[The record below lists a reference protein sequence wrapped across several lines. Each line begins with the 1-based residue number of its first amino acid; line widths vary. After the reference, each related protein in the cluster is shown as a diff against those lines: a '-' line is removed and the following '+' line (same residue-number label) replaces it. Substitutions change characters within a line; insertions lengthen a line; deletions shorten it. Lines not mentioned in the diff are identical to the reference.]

1 VAGDI
6 LKMKI
11 KNRIFTKKNQMR
23 GSMLVELLLS
33 IALAVVIIPFVFQY
47 HQDAITR
54 AENIAITNEMNLIQS
69 ALERHIIAT
78 REELLKTVGRNI
90 TRVKISDLLPY
101 GIPDS
106 VVESGDEKYQLR
118 ILKTPDSASGATL
131 QGVVVRVS
139 DDISPL
145 RTRQIVGMSGG
156 SMGFVD
162 GTHAYGTFG
171 SWHTDSVD
179 LGVDVENA
187 IVETTAVN
195 RDNALYL
202 WRVPSDNA
210 DDAKMMS
217 ALNLGGHDI
226 LNATD
231 FYTDYADFSEDI
243 TSLQI
248 TTRDLIFQ
256 NRTSIDNTYTSTSA
270 VVAGMMSSDSKNM
283 EVSGTFSLSDTAKVS
298 SLTAENLWVSNLTL
312 PNINVESSDMV
323 STLKINQSLDMTSGR
338 IEAMYISVGF
348 AGSMTP
354 RLVVYDRIQDS
365 VDSAY
370 YWDVK
375 SKTAKFSDASFVE
388 LNRMA
393 TLASL
398 SEGDKSTYSGQIFG
412 SVSAN
417 KNATVA
423 DFMNAI
429 NQIQTRV
436 MEKYQN
442 LQLQ

>member
-1 VAGDI
+1 MNI
-6 LKMKI
+6 R
-11 KNRIFTKKNQMR
+11 NRIFLEKQQNR
-23 GSMLVELLLS
+23 GNMLIELLLS
-33 IALAVVIIPFVFQY
+33 IALAVVMIPFIFQY
-47 HQDAITR
+47 HQDAIER

-69 ALERHIIAT
+69 ALERYIVSLRAD
-78 REELLKTVGRNI
+78 LLKTVGRNI
-90 TRVKISDLLPY
+90 TRVSVSDLEQF

-106 VVESGDEKYQLR
+106 VLQAGDEKYQLR
-118 ILKTPDSASGATL
+118 ILKTPDSANGATL
-131 QGVVVRVS
+131 QGIVVRVS

-145 RTRQIVGMSGG
+145 RTRQIVGLSGG
-156 SMGFVD
+156 SMGFID

-171 SWHTDSVD
+171 AWHTDAID
-179 LGVDVENA
+179 LGVNIENG
-187 IVETTAVN
+187 IVETTSVN

-202 WRVPSDNA
+202 WRVPSEDT

-226 LNATD
+226 MNVNKFSA
-231 FYTDYADFSEDI
+231 DYVDFSAYV
-243 TSLQI
+243 TSLRI
-248 TTRDLIFQ
+248 DTRDLIFQ
-256 NRTSIDNTYTSTSA
+256 NRTSIDNAYTSTNA

-283 EVSGTFSLSDTAKVS
+283 EVSGVFSLADTAKFS

-312 PNINVESSDMV
+312 PTINVSSDDGIA
-323 STLKINQSLDMTSGR
+323 TLRINQTLDMTGGR
-338 IEAMYISVGF
+338 ISAAFVSVGF
-348 AGSMTP
+348 TGSITP
-354 RLVVYDRIQDS
+354 RMVVYNRIEDS

-370 YWDVK
+370 FWDVQ
-375 SKTAKFSDASFVE
+375 SGTANFLDASFVE

-398 SEGDKSTYSGQIFG
+398 AEGDKSTVAGQIFG
-412 SVSAN
+412 AVAAN

-429 NQIQTRV
+429 TRIQQQVTA
-436 MEKYQN
+436 KYQN

>member
-1 VAGDI
+1 
-6 LKMKI
+6 MKI
-11 KNRIFTKKNQMR
+11 RNRIFFNKQQNR
-23 GSMLVELLLS
+23 GNMLIELLLS
-33 IALAVVIIPFVFQY
+33 IALAVVMIPFIFQY
-47 HQDAITR
+47 HQDAIER
-54 AENIAITNEMNLIQS
+54 AENIAVANEMNLIQS
-69 ALERHIIAT
+69 ALERYIVSMRAD
-78 REELLKTVGRNI
+78 LLTTVGRNI
-90 TRVKISDLLPY
+90 TRVSVKDLVPF

-106 VVESGDEKYQLR
+106 VLQAGDEKYQLR

-145 RTRQIVGMSGG
+145 RTRQIVGLSGG
-156 SMGFVD
+156 SMGFID

-171 SWHTDSVD
+171 AWHTDSID
-179 LGVDVENA
+179 LGIDVENA
-187 IVETTAVN
+187 IVETTTVN

-202 WRVPSDNA
+202 WRVPSNDL

-226 LNATD
+226 LNAD
-231 FYTDYADFSEDI
+231 EFNADYTDFSEYI
-243 TSLQI
+243 TSLKI

-256 NRTSIDNTYTSTSA
+256 NRTSIDNTYTSANA

-283 EVSGTFSLSDTAKVS
+283 EVSGTFSLADTAKFS

-312 PNINVESSDMV
+312 PTINVSSEDGIA
-323 STLKINQSLDMTSGR
+323 TLRVNQMLDMTGGR
-338 IEAMYISVGF
+338 ISAAFVSVGF
-348 AGSMTP
+348 TGSITP
-354 RLVVYDRIQDS
+354 RMVVHNRIEDS

-370 YWDVK
+370 FWDAQ
-375 SKTAKFSDASFVE
+375 SGIANFSDATFAE

-398 SEGDKSTYSGQIFG
+398 AEGDKSTVAGQIFG
-412 SVSAN
+412 AVAAN

-429 NQIQTRV
+429 IQIQQKVTA
-436 MEKYQN
+436 KYQN